1 MTGGQARV
9 RRAMR
14 GLLLLG
20 GLLALGLALLALVG
34 TPPALLDTVASAGD
48 LGADPVEV
56 VLAALGLLAEL
67 LTAYLVVVV
76 GLATAGQLGLL
87 GQRADRAFRLV
98 GVPIVRRS
106 LEAAL
111 GGVLAVGLL
120 AGPVASGASAQERS
134 TPADA
139 VTAGVQS
146 AAAGATTGVAGA
158 GLPRPGTAPAG
169 ATGQPGPATP
179 RTTAPPGAASPSTTT
194 PPPSGPDA
202 AGPDATP
209 SGGATAA
216 PIGPIGPA
224 ISEPVIS
231 EPAISEPTATRGGS
245 TAADPVRAPGADRD
259 VRSGQTPADGGDGGS
274 GSAATG
280 SPRAEREARAHAK
293 AHVVAPGDTLWD
305 IAARQLP
312 TDGRSN
318 AAIADHWQRIYA
330 ANRTVIGADP
340 DLILPGMRLVLPAPG
355 PHAR

>member
-1 MTGGQARV
+1 MTGGQARA
-9 RRAMR
+9 RRALR

-34 TPPALLDTVASAGD
+34 TPAALLDTVAGAGD

-76 GLATAGQLGLL
+76 GLATAGQLPGLL
-87 GQRADRAFRLV
+87 GQLADRAFRLV
-98 GVPIVRRS
+98 GVPVVRRS

-146 AAAGATTGVAGA
+146 AAAGAPTGVAGA
-158 GLPRPGTAPAG
+158 ALPRPGTAQAG

-179 RTTAPPGAASPSTTT
+179 RTTAPSGAASPSTTT
-194 PPPSGPDA
+194 PTPSGPYA

-224 ISEPVIS
+224 ISEP
-231 EPAISEPTATRGGS
+231 AISEPTTTRGGS
-245 TAADPVRAPGADRD
+245 TAADPVRTPGADRD

-274 GSAATG
+274 GAAAAD
-280 SPRAEREARAHAK
+280 SPRVEREARAPTNV
-293 AHVVAPGDTLWD
+293 HVVAPGDTLWD
-305 IAARQLP
+305 IAAGQLP
-312 TDGRSN
+312 ADRRSN
-318 AAIADHWQRIYA
+318 AAIADQWQRIYA
-330 ANRTVIGADP
+330 ANRAVIGKDP
-340 DLILPGMRLVLPAPG
+340 DLILPGMRLVMPQPPG
-355 PHAR
+355 R